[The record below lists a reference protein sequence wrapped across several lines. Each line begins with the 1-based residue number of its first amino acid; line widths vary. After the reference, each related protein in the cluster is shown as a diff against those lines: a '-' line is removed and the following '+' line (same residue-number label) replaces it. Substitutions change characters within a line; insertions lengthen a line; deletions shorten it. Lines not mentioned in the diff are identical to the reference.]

1 MSEPR
6 AYFSGIKEV
15 VSEHLQKA
23 QKSIIVAVAWFTE
36 DELFFQLLR
45 CAQQGLDVQ
54 LIIMDD
60 PINQGSGLDYQLLV
74 HHGAKVWFYP
84 DGAATMHHKFCL
96 IDNNIALTGSFN
108 WTRKASLHNSETL
121 LRLSLDDKTA
131 KSFTEEFKK
140 VKAKCQLLGYQVFT
154 TVVVDEK
161 PGVDTVTGIVESGSD
176 LQLLIQLLQAEVN
189 ALEAEKTFW
198 QQAIE
203 AFERLV
209 HARIGHILLRFMD
222 LQRRLAEMQAKL
234 TRKFADQEQFQK
246 QQKSYFDFKEK
257 VEQDTLFTDAL
268 PNLDASEEKELKSL
282 YREALFMAHP
292 DHFHDDAAK
301 EARANHITAA
311 LTEAYRKKDLAALR
325 EIWQSL
331 QDGYAF
337 DLQAFDQA
345 DAGKWLKYYEKLLLR
360 KQELLIEI
368 DVLKANELYPYVAN
382 NTGVDEY
389 AEQVASHLNL
399 KIEIIQKEIKTY
411 E

>member
-1 MSEPR
+1 M
-6 AYFSGIKEV
+6 
-15 VSEHLQKA
+15 
-23 QKSIIVAVAWFTE
+23 AWFTE

-131 KSFTEEFKK
+131 KSFTEEFEK
-140 VKAKCQLLGYQVFT
+140 VKVKCQLLGNQLFT
-154 TVVVDEK
+154 TVVVDEE
-161 PGVDTVTGIVESGSD
+161 PGVDIITGIVESGSD
-176 LQLLIQLLQAEVN
+176 LQLLIHLLQAEVN
-189 ALEAEKTFW
+189 ALEAEKTYW

-234 TRKFADQEQFQK
+234 TRKFADQDHFEK

-268 PNLDASEEKELKSL
+268 PNLDASKEKELKSL

-301 EARANHITAA
+301 EARANQITAA

-331 QDGYAF
+331 QYGFAF

-399 KIEIIQKEIKTY
+399 KIEIIQKEIKSY

>member
-1 MSEPR
+1 MRSKPKNTYLATGYRSLMSDWYTL
-6 AYFSGIKEV
+6 ASGIF
-15 VSEHLQKA
+15 S
-23 QKSIIVAVAWFTE
+23 
-36 DELFFQLLR
+36 
-45 CAQQGLDVQ
+45 
-54 LIIMDD
+54 
-60 PINQGSGLDYQLLV
+60 
-74 HHGAKVWFYP
+74 
-84 DGAATMHHKFCL
+84 
-96 IDNNIALTGSFN
+96 
-108 WTRKASLHNSETL
+108 
-121 LRLSLDDKTA
+121 
-131 KSFTEEFKK
+131 
-140 VKAKCQLLGYQVFT
+140 
-154 TVVVDEK
+154 
-161 PGVDTVTGIVESGSD
+161 SGSWIYSGGS
-176 LQLLIQLLQAEVN
+176 QKCRPNSPANSQ
-189 ALEAEKTFW
+189 
-198 QQAIE
+198 
-203 AFERLV
+203 
-209 HARIGHILLRFMD
+209 
-222 LQRRLAEMQAKL
+222 
-234 TRKFADQEQFQK
+234 TRSNFQK

-292 DHFHDDAAK
+292 DHSMTM
-301 EARANHITAA
+301 RQ
-311 LTEAYRKKDLAALR
+311 KKPGPIRSPQPSRRPTGKKTWLPLR

-331 QDGYAF
+331 QDGFAF